1 VSDTALDQ
9 DPAEDE
15 AAFAELLARHR
26 RELHLHCYRM
36 LGSVTDADDLV
47 QETIIA
53 AWRGRSDFTGRSSLR
68 VWLYRIATNR
78 CLNAIRDAKRRP
90 PSAPVPPF
98 EPPEPSGW
106 GEMTWLQPYPDA
118 WLSRMP
124 GWPSGP
130 AEQYEARE
138 IIELAFIAALQRL
151 PPRQTAAVV
160 LCDALDYSQGEAAAI
175 LGTTAVRVKGLLQ
188 RARASLDQN
197 PSLAQRRRTGEPPA
211 PAVASATD
219 RELARRFARAF
230 SADDI
235 SGVIALLTDDA
246 WLSMPPAPHEYY
258 GQAAI
263 AEFLQASVDARA
275 GRRFTLQ
282 PAHYNGQ
289 AAFGCVLGP
298 SGHGDRVDAGILVLA
313 IHENRIQG
321 ITRFLDPALPVRFQL
336 DAV

>member
-1 VSDTALDQ
+1 
-9 DPAEDE
+9 
-15 AAFAELLARHR
+15 
-26 RELHLHCYRM
+26 
-36 LGSVTDADDLV
+36 
-47 QETIIA
+47 
-53 AWRGRSDFTGRSSLR
+53 
-68 VWLYRIATNR
+68 
-78 CLNAIRDAKRRP
+78 
-90 PSAPVPPF
+90 
-98 EPPEPSGW
+98 
-106 GEMTWLQPYPDA
+106 MTWLQPYPDA

-124 GWPSGP
+124 GWPAGP

-188 RARASLDQN
+188 RARASLDQY
-197 PSLAQRRRTGEPPA
+197 PSLAQSRRTGEPPA

-219 RELARRFARAF
+219 RALARRFARAF

-235 SGVIALLTDDA
+235 PGVIALLTDDA

-258 GQAAI
+258 GKAAI
-263 AEFLQASVDARA
+263 ARFLQASVDAR

-289 AAFGCVLGP
+289 PAFGCGLGRAAFGCGLGP
-298 SGHGDRVDAGILVLA
+298 AGHGDRVDAGILVLA
-313 IHENRIQG
+313 IRENRIQG
-321 ITRFLDPALPVRFQL
+321 ITRFLDPALPARFQL